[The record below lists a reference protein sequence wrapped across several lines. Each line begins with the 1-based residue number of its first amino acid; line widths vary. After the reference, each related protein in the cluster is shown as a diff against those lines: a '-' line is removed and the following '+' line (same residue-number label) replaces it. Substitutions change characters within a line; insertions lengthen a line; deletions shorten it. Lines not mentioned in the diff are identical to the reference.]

1 MARGYPLF
9 SAWWILWRVY
19 TDHWSSWLGPFIAMF
34 LHEFDKQSWH
44 PSYPVYWVQF
54 KLIQKHTIQTA
65 WAVHC
70 SINAWLILRTCD
82 AVPFCTFVYQYLR
95 TCSSSTI
102 YNWFVSVI
110 LCTVLIT
117 KQPVI
122 GHTVDKMYIVWKYV
136 CFLMYCAGRY
146 CKIHVPRCVIAKMA
160 CIFAILLIWMIFSPG
175 CYFMNSVLLA
185 YPLLLCYEELPWM
198 NVSLSAMF
206 WSVGMNNEVYPQLL
220 WSG

>member
-1 MARGYPLF
+1 
-9 SAWWILWRVY
+9 
-19 TDHWSSWLGPFIAMF
+19 MF
-34 LHEFDKQSWH
+34 LHEFNKQSWH
-44 PSYPVYWVQF
+44 PSYRVYWVQF

-122 GHTVDKMYIVWKYV
+122 GHTVKNMYIVWKYV
-136 CFLMYCAGRY
+136 CLLMNCTGGSKIRVPIDALLRKWLASLLY
-146 CKIHVPRCVIAKMA
+146 CKYRTSW
-160 CIFAILLIWMIFSPG
+160 FEWFL
-175 CYFMNSVLLA
+175 VLAATLWTA
-185 YPLLLCYEELPWM
+185 YY
-198 NVSLSAMF
+198 
-206 WSVGMNNEVYPQLL
+206 
-220 WSG
+220 